1 MRTRDVFS
9 AMNRQQTL
17 AWLLLASAGLA
28 SVLLGRWLLA
38 GGYRR
43 VADHSLSGLATPARI
58 ALLTTLV
65 SLALAGLL
73 WLAAEVLP

>member
-1 MRTRDVFS
+1 M
-9 AMNRQQTL
+9 A
-17 AWLLLASAGLA
+17 AGLGPIID
-28 SVLLGRWLLA
+28 SF
-38 GGYRR
+38 
-43 VADHSLSGLATPARI
+43 DDSFSGLATPARI